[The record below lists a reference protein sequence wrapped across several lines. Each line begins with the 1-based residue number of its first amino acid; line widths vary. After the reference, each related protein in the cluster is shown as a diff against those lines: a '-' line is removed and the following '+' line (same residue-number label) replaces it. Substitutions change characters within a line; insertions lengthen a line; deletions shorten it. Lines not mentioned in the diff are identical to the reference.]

1 MNTSMYEQ
9 RLASIFVTERK
20 EKAASARKLEA
31 AKAKGENETH
41 AEETHAT
48 EILATEE
55 KARGACIALRAEL
68 AEKVRRDSLVN
79 PDDVDSKALPLLE
92 SGVMKADDFAALTER
107 YNENPTM
114 LRLIA
119 LYARKR
125 GAEASIMRDSA
136 ERKAMENI
144 VKSCDS
150 VLPAELDRFDQLT
163 EKLSAEGNQE
173 SMSCEC

>member
-1 MNTSMYEQ
+1 MDTPIYEQ
-9 RLASIFVTERK
+9 RLMTIFAAERK
-20 EKAASARKLEA
+20 EKAAAVRKS
-31 AKAKGENETH
+31 KAVKANGENDVSV
-41 AEETHAT
+41 EETHT
-48 EILATEE
+48 SKVLAAEE

-79 PDDVDSKALPLLE
+79 PDDVDSKALSLLE

-125 GAEASIMRDSA
+125 MVEASVMRDSA
-136 ERKAMENI
+136 ERVAMEKI

-150 VLPAELDRFDQLT
+150 VLTAGLDKFDQLT
-163 EKLSAEGNQE
+163 AKLSTKNA
-173 SMSCEC
+173 SMSRKD